1 MEGIIKEKIS
11 ADHLMYVSLKYTK
24 TCDII
29 VNLLIRWRV
38 MIDVSIEKMLKHA
51 KKRKLISAIPDAPR
65 QKIDKIKELFRK
77 NEDVLKVIEAYEMF
91 REIENLEKQREN
103 EFRKNV
109 TLKVAYKG
117 KIIEV
122 NIDKLKEYSEILER
136 FIKEVKHFLSK

>member
-1 MEGIIKEKIS
+1 
-11 ADHLMYVSLKYTK
+11 
-24 TCDII
+24 
-29 VNLLIRWRV
+29 